1 MADAA
6 NPVKTPMTWE
16 EFLAAGEEWQRWEL
30 VEGEVEFMSPTG
42 SRHGRIIM
50 KLGVQLEPYSNLHRE
65 WIALGADTAFTIAPG
80 TWRCPDAAL
89 VRADRFPG
97 RKIPEGPAEFP
108 PDVAFEVLSP
118 GDPARRVARKRRQ
131 YQEAGVIQVWIN
143 PDKHG
148 AEVAY
153 PDRASQYFDEGQPLT
168 IDGVEG
174 FALDLKALFEV

>member
-30 VEGEVEFMSPTG
+30 VEGEVEYMSPAG
-42 SRHGRIIM
+42 SRHG
-50 KLGVQLEPYSNLHRE
+50 KLIAKLDFRLEAYCATHPE
-65 WIALGADTAFTIAPG
+65 WINFGPDTAFTLSTG

-89 VRADRFPG
+89 VRAERYPG
-97 RKIPEGPAEFP
+97 GKIPDGPTEFP

-118 GDPARRVARKRRQ
+118 GDRARRISRKRRQ
-131 YQEAGVIQVWIN
+131 YQESGVIQVWID
-143 PDKHG
+143 PEKRA

-153 PDRASQYFDEGQPLT
+153 PDRASQYFNEGKPLT
-168 IDGVEG
+168 IDGVDG